1 MLGALRSA
9 WAACKICLKTNCN
22 RVEGVGSVVEPLSRS
37 PPGRNRGQG
46 WGYSPCLDPSK
57 GAEKSLSDRMFA

>member
-22 RVEGVGSVVEPLSRS
+22 RIEGVGSVVEPLSRS
-37 PPGRNRGQG
+37 PQGGRGDMAG
-46 WGYSPCLDPSK
+46 DTAPV
-57 GAEKSLSDRMFA
+57 